1 MTREGAIY
9 IYYTPDNIIRVGVDL
24 GNISHPLSRCVWIK
38 GGHVKNP
45 WEWFYTKVRTEDCG
59 LVKATTHIYIY
70 IYHIHMYC
78 ESSARGILP
87 QTSYT

>member
-1 MTREGAIY
+1 M
-9 IYYTPDNIIRVGVDL
+9 

-70 IYHIHMYC
+70 IYIYIYHIHMYC